1 MSNNF
6 DESPILKLQTLKS
19 EFSLALNQYNTA
31 FSNYT
36 TDAISLQVDD
46 SKKKSYLEQIYTLNN
61 KLTDLYSQINDTLVS
76 LGPNYNS
83 GINKNNEK
91 QINLDSVNSTLMEQK
106 KQISQ
111 LLDEVYTLE
120 SNHSDSSL
128 IVDSNYMFYKI
139 LIIVSLIVIFFT
151 TKQLILYSISTSKM
165 TGGGKFSFYDLSFNF
180 VLMILL
186 LFLAQTFNHS
196 AGYLLWAIFVLTY
209 LLMKFNR

>member
-36 TDAISLQVDD
+36 TDALSLEADD
-46 SKKKSYLEQIYTLNN
+46 SRKISYLEQIYTLNN
-61 KLTDLYSQINDTLVS
+61 KLTDLYSQISDTLVS
-76 LGPNYNS
+76 LGPDYNS
-83 GINKNNEK
+83 GINQNNDK
-91 QINLDSVNSTLMEQK
+91 QLDLDSVNSTLMEQK

-111 LLDEVYTLE
+111 LLDELDTLE

-139 LIIVSLIVIFFT
+139 LIIVTLIIIFFT
-151 TKQLILYSISTSKM
+151 IKQLVLYSISKSQM
-165 TGGGKFSFYDLSFNF
+165 TGGGKFSFYDLNFNF